1 MSGARGIVL
10 GTILWADD
18 LTGESVGNGV
28 SIHDSLGLMAYHNVW
43 SDQLKLLPL
52 QPRST
57 HPLACSVFLFHRD
70 VAAATE
76 SVCLENL
83 NVVAVPPECCVES
96 TLASAA
102 H

>member
-18 LTGESVGNGV
+18 LTGESAGNDV
-28 SIHDSLGLMAYHNVW
+28 SIYDSPGLMAYHNVW

-52 QPRST
+52 PPRSR
-57 HPLACSVFLFHRD
+57 HPLACSVFLSHQD